1 MYLQQKNNGKIK
13 EVKQILSDLPFEIVS
28 MLDAGITVDVVEDGK
43 TFEEN
48 AVKKHLKFQKVS
60 GNITLAD
67 DSGLEIDFLNKTT
80 WLFFLHDI

>member
-1 MYLQQKNNGKIK
+1 MKQIVFATKNNGKIK

-48 AVKKHLKFQKVS
+48 AVKKHLKFQKY
-60 GNITLAD
+60 LAI
-67 DSGLEIDFLNKTT
+67 SL
-80 WLFFLHDI
+80 

>member
-48 AVKKHLKFQKVS
+48 AVKKSTLKFQKY
-60 GNITLAD
+60 LAI
-67 DSGLEIDFLNKTT
+67 SL
-80 WLFFLHDI
+80 